1 MWSKTINVKT
11 GHSLYV
17 SQCSVDEIPDAGYE
31 PKRWDPRNSYSKFY
45 KVQNGKGGAT
55 MLFVAKGHKAAPKQ
69 VCIFYRNG
77 EFWSGYRNNIKD
89 AINASMDDA
98 WLCATRKRGE

>member
-1 MWSKTINVKT
+1 MWSKTIDVKT

-31 PKRWDPRNSYSKFY
+31 PKSWDPRNSYSKFY

-55 MLFVAKGHKAAPKQ
+55 MLFVAKGHKTSL
-69 VCIFYRNG
+69 CILQKWRILVRLQEQY
-77 EFWSGYRNNIKD
+77 
-89 AINASMDDA
+89 
-98 WLCATRKRGE
+98 